1 MTKILGISAFYHDSA
16 SCIINEGEI
25 IAAAQ
30 EERFSRIKHDQNFP
44 SNAIKFCL
52 KEANISLRDLDHI
65 IFYEKP
71 ILKFERLLQTYLATI
86 PFSFKSFRKSMPL
99 WIKQKLFQKKL
110 IEKELLKIDNMFKG
124 KKILFADHHRS
135 HAASAFFPSPFNEA
149 VVLTMDGVGEWTTT
163 SVYIGKENQ
172 LFLKK
177 QIQFPHSLGLLYSA
191 FTYYLGF
198 KVNSGEYKVM
208 GLAPYGKPTYE
219 DLIFK
224 NLIKLKDDGSFKINM
239 NFFDYCT
246 GLKMINKKF
255 ESLFKK
261 KARDP
266 ETDEITGFHMNI
278 AASIQSVI
286 NKVVLK
292 ITESLFVEFGIKN
305 LCIAGGVGLNCVSNG
320 LLKKKGSFKNIWVQ
334 PAAGDAGGAL
344 GSALICNYEYLKN
357 KRLINKKDSMKSTYL
372 GPSYTDNEI
381 QKFLEKKKISY
392 QKCNKSK
399 LINLTIDDIINQRAV
414 GWMQGRMEFG
424 PRSLGNRSI
433 LADPRSD
440 NMQSTLNLKIKF
452 RESFRPFAPSV
463 IIEKA
468 KDFFDLEEDSPYMLF
483 TFRVK
488 KKKIPAI
495 THVDKSARI
504 HTVSNQSNKLF
515 YQLLEKFYEKT
526 GYPILINTSF
536 NIRGEPIVCSP
547 EDAYNCFMG
556 TNLDSLVIGSFFI
569 RKEKQRAA
577 LNIESYKKKFS
588 LD

>member
-1 MTKILGISAFYHDSA
+1 
-16 SCIINEGEI
+16 
-25 IAAAQ
+25 
-30 EERFSRIKHDQNFP
+30 
-44 SNAIKFCL
+44 
-52 KEANISLRDLDHI
+52 
-65 IFYEKP
+65 
-71 ILKFERLLQTYLATI
+71 
-86 PFSFKSFRKSMPL
+86 
-99 WIKQKLFQKKL
+99 
-110 IEKELLKIDNMFKG
+110 
-124 KKILFADHHRS
+124 
-135 HAASAFFPSPFNEA
+135 
-149 VVLTMDGVGEWTTT
+149 
-163 SVYIGKENQ
+163 
-172 LFLKK
+172 
-177 QIQFPHSLGLLYSA
+177 
-191 FTYYLGF
+191 
-198 KVNSGEYKVM
+198 
-208 GLAPYGKPTYE
+208 
-219 DLIFK
+219 
-224 NLIKLKDDGSFKINM
+224 
-239 NFFDYCT
+239 
-246 GLKMINKKF
+246 
-255 ESLFKK
+255 
-261 KARDP
+261 
-266 ETDEITGFHMNI
+266 
-278 AASIQSVI
+278 
-286 NKVVLK
+286 
-292 ITESLFVEFGIKN
+292 
-305 LCIAGGVGLNCVSNG
+305 
-320 LLKKKGSFKNIWVQ
+320 
-334 PAAGDAGGAL
+334 
-344 GSALICNYEYLKN
+344 
-357 KRLINKKDSMKSTYL
+357 MKSTYL

-488 KKKIPAI
+488 KKKKIPAI

-577 LNIESYKKKFS
+577 LNIESYKKI
-588 LD
+588 